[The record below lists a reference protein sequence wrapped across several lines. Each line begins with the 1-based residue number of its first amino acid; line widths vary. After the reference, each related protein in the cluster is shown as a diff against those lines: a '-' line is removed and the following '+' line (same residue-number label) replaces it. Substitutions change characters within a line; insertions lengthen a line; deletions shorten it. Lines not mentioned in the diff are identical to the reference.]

1 MAAELRIE
9 QSITYEFMDKSEKI
23 SEIVFSTGS
32 EDSGK
37 KVRSALH
44 SSFISSS
51 TGSFVH
57 L

>member
-9 QSITYEFMDKSEKI
+9 QSITFEFMDKSEKI

-32 EDSGK
+32 DDSEK
-37 KVRSALH
+37 KVRSTLDA
-44 SSFISSS
+44 SYISSN

-57 L
+57 H